1 MIKLTALILCFLI
14 LPLYLT
20 ACSSVTSKNII
31 GERIQ
36 GNLSDQFD
44 GIWEEDN
51 EIAYMKYLNEGEL
64 RIAGVEWKENK
75 FDLQE
80 LTIILTKCGDREFV
94 NVLDPIIEEK
104 SDLLFACYSFIT
116 EKTLAVWEPKVDA
129 FEKAVRE
136 GKIKGKISKD
146 KSSTTVSINESNESL
161 CDFIK
166 KRAIG
171 ELFDLEDPRIYR
183 KID

>member
-1 MIKLTALILCFLI
+1 MSKLNALILCFLI
-14 LPLYLT
+14 LPFHLT

-51 EIAYMKYLNEGEL
+51 EIAYMKYLKEGEL
-64 RIAGVEWKENK
+64 RIAGVEWQENK
-75 FDLQE
+75 FKLQE

-104 SDLLFACYSFIT
+104 NDLLFACYSFIT
-116 EKTLAVWEPKVDA
+116 KKTLAVWEPKVDA
-129 FEKAVRE
+129 FEKAAE
-136 GKIKGKISKD
+136 K
-146 KSSTTVSINESNESL
+146 N
-161 CDFIK
+161 
-166 KRAIG
+166 
-171 ELFDLEDPRIYR
+171 LETA
-183 KID
+183 